1 MTLSHTQQRD
11 LVRLIAKSFN
21 MAEMADLAFEYGVDL
36 ANFGVSGP
44 NANAREIVLYATR
57 RAEIPKLLR
66 AIHTLR
72 GDLDLEPFGWKEG
85 DGADHGQE
93 MDRDDST
100 VQPASR
106 YDVNFDY
113 ENFDLRVGRR
123 GADGRYPV
131 EVTRN
136 PNNNEML
143 PVDQLF
149 DPDDYDFAD
158 LVSYL
163 EELVARGNDAVEV
176 GKKMHDF
183 LFPSAIENIFFANRQ
198 SMRDQGKGLRIRLRV
213 DAPELSGLP
222 WEYCYA
228 DEFLALKR
236 DTPLVRYIPRPFA
249 ADELDAPNPMKV
261 LIAIAAP
268 KDQAPLSVKQEEAR
282 IRKTLSFLGDRV
294 QLTVLANAT
303 ASKLQGALAI
313 RPHILHFIGHGAVD
327 NGRSSIILEDSAG
340 NSAPLDAD
348 QMMYLMGNTGV
359 KVVIL
364 NACKTAKQDAR
375 NAILGVA
382 PALVQ
387 AEIPAVIAMQFNVP
401 DKTALG
407 FTRDLYRFMVSG
419 FPLDTAVTEMR
430 IGAFI
435 GAGDRYFWG
444 IPVLFMRAPDGV
456 IWQPDPALLE
466 LFEQAQAEA
475 VNMDEPEIT
484 ELVQTIAD
492 QFAAVEGEL
501 DERDAHYIGR
511 DLVDLQELV
520 EEDAPRLKYVKRA
533 LEGIRDGLTGSGHTA
548 ASEILPLLQQVETQ
562 ADAQYED

>member
-1 MTLSHTQQRD
+1 MTLTHDQQRD
-11 LVRLIAKSFN
+11 LVKLIAQHFN
-21 MAEMADLAFEYGVDL
+21 MAEMSNLAFEYGVDL
-36 ANFGVSGP
+36 SNFGVAGP
-44 NANAREIVLYATR
+44 NANARELVLYAIR
-57 RAEIPKLLR
+57 HVEVAKLLT
-66 AIHTLR
+66 AINSLR
-72 GDLDLEPFGWKEG
+72 DDLNLKPFGWKG
-85 DGADHGQE
+85 VAGTGNGKQE
-93 MDRDDST
+93 KDEEDKTTAAQSM
-100 VQPASR
+100 A
-106 YDVNFDY
+106 Y
-113 ENFDLRVGRR
+113 ENFDIRVGRKS
-123 GADGRYPV
+123 GDSYPV

-136 PNNNEML
+136 PNGNEMY
-143 PVDQLF
+143 PVDQPF
-149 DPDDYDFAD
+149 DPEDYDFAD

-163 EELVARGNDAVEV
+163 EALVGKGKDAVEV

-183 LFPSAIENIFFANRQ
+183 LFPSAVEKIFFANRQ

-213 DAPELSGLP
+213 DAPELSALP

-236 DTPLVRYIPRPFA
+236 DTPLVRYIPQPFA
-249 ADELDAPNPMKV
+249 GQELDAPNPMKV
-261 LIAIAAP
+261 LVAIAAP
-268 KDQAPLSVKQEEAR
+268 KDQAPLSVKQEESR
-282 IRKTLSFLGDRV
+282 IRKTLAFLGDRV
-294 QLTVLANAT
+294 QLAVIANAT
-303 ASKLQGALAI
+303 ASKLQGALAA
-313 RPHILHFIGHGAVD
+313 RPHILHFIGHGTVE
-327 NGRSSIILEDSAG
+327 NGRSSIILEDSTG

-364 NACKTAKQDAR
+364 NACKTAKQDTR

-407 FTRDLYRFMVSG
+407 FTRDLYRFLVSG

-444 IPVLFMRAPDGV
+444 IPVLFMRAPDGI
-456 IWQPDPALLE
+456 IWQPDPELLK

-475 VNMDEPEIT
+475 VNMDQPGMD

-492 QFAAVEGEL
+492 KFAAIESEL
-501 DERDAHYIGR
+501 DDRDARYVGR
-511 DLVDLQELV
+511 DLADLQDLV
-520 EEDAPRLKYVKRA
+520 KEDAPRLKYVQRA
-533 LEGIRDGLTGSGHTA
+533 LEGIRDGLTDSGHAA
-548 ASEILPLLQQVETQ
+548 ASEIVPLLQQAELL
-562 ADAQYED
+562 ANEEYDD

>member
-1 MTLSHTQQRD
+1 ML
-11 LVRLIAKSFN
+11 
-21 MAEMADLAFEYGVDL
+21 
-36 ANFGVSGP
+36 
-44 NANAREIVLYATR
+44 
-57 RAEIPKLLR
+57 
-66 AIHTLR
+66 
-72 GDLDLEPFGWKEG
+72 
-85 DGADHGQE
+85 
-93 MDRDDST
+93 
-100 VQPASR
+100 
-106 YDVNFDY
+106 Y
-113 ENFDLRVGRR
+113 ENFDLRVGRKS
-123 GADGRYPV
+123 GDSYPV

-136 PNNNEML
+136 PNNNEMY
-143 PVDQLF
+143 PVDQPF
-149 DPDDYDFAD
+149 DPEDYDFAD

-163 EELVARGNDAVEV
+163 EALVAKGKDAVEV

-183 LFPSAIENIFFANRQ
+183 LFPPAVNQILFSNRQ

-213 DAPELSGLP
+213 DAPELSALP

-236 DTPLVRYIPRPFA
+236 DTPFVRYIPRSFA
-249 ADELDAPNPMKV
+249 ADELNAPNPMKV
-261 LIAIAAP
+261 LVAIAAP
-268 KDQAPLSVKQEEAR
+268 KDQAPLSVKQEESR
-282 IRKTLSFLGDRV
+282 IRKTLAFLGDRV
-294 QLTVLANAT
+294 QLTVIPNAT
-303 ASKLQGALAI
+303 ASKLQGALAV
-313 RPHILHFIGHGAVD
+313 RPHILHFIGHGTVD
-327 NGRSSIILEDSAG
+327 NGRSSIILEDSTG

-407 FTRDLYRFMVSG
+407 FTRDLYRFLVSG

-456 IWQPDPALLE
+456 IWQPDPELLK

-475 VNMDEPEIT
+475 VNMDEPDLA
-484 ELVQTIAD
+484 EL
-492 QFAAVEGEL
+492 L
-501 DERDAHYIGR
+501 DEIHS
-511 DLVDLQELV
+511 DLEAIKSSLDSGDYEDSVDDLTGAQELV
-520 EEDAPRLKYVKRA
+520 KESPPNARRIRRK
-533 LEGIRDGLTGSGHTA
+533 LEGVKDILSHTDA
-548 ASEILPLLQQVETQ
+548 AAELAGKLEQALSLVDVLP
-562 ADAQYED
+562 DS